1 MMPKQSNK
9 KVDQIFIF
17 LYPISEIYIFFLSKY
32 KPPPVVVKR
41 KGYLKVG
48 KITLKEHCS
57 K

>member
-1 MMPKQSNK
+1 MLPKQSNK

-17 LYPISEIYIFFLSKY
+17 LHPISEIYIFLLSKY
-32 KPPPVVVKR
+32 KPPPIAVKR

-48 KITLKEHCS
+48 KIPLTEHCS